1 MAVNKKVAEALTL
14 ERIIFPGGGGKT
26 EILNA
31 LVNLLEGRQGIK
43 SREELS
49 EAIFR
54 REELM
59 STGIGINLAIPHCRL
74 EGVKDISAALAVCPE
89 GVTDYVS
96 LDGKPVKLVI
106 MIVAGRHQQNDY
118 IQMLS
123 LLSGRLKNEEVRDRL
138 LAARSPEEVLQ
149 ILTEE
154 EN

>member
-1 MAVNKKVAEALTL
+1 MAVNKRVAEAVALD
-14 ERIIFPGGGGKT
+14 RIIFPGGGVKAD
-26 EILNA
+26 ILNA
-31 LVNLLEGRQGIK
+31 LINLLESRPGIK
-43 SREELS
+43 SRDDLS

-74 EGVKDISAALAVCPE
+74 EGVKDISAAVAVCPD
-89 GVTDYVS
+89 GISDYVS

-106 MIVAGRHQQNDY
+106 MIVAGRHQQNEY

-138 LAARSPEEVLQ
+138 MAARSPEEVFP

-154 EN
+154 EK

>member
-1 MAVNKKVAEALTL
+1 MAVNKRVAEAVALD
-14 ERIIFPGGGGKT
+14 RIIFPGGGVKAD
-26 EILNA
+26 ILNA
-31 LVNLLEGRQGIK
+31 LISLLESRPGIK
-43 SREELS
+43 SRDDLS

-74 EGVKDISAALAVCPE
+74 EGVKDISAAVAVCPD
-89 GVTDYVS
+89 GISDYVS

-106 MIVAGRHQQNDY
+106 MIVAGRHQQNEY

-123 LLSGRLKNEEVRDRL
+123 LLSGRLKKEEVRDRL
-138 LAARSPEEVLQ
+138 MAARSPEEVFQ

-154 EN
+154 EK